1 MPKILPMFSENLV
14 NYVVNYLEERGVE
27 FKIGTPIVACNEKVS
42 KLKQMIKNN
51 NLKPILQC
59 GLLEFAVVN
68 LWKNHSKV

>member
-27 FKIGTPIVACNEKVS
+27 FKIGTPIVACNEKGFKV
-42 KLKQMIKNN
+42 KTNDQEQQLEANTAVWAA
-51 NLKPILQC
+51 
-59 GLLEFAVVN
+59 EFAVVN

>member
-1 MPKILPMFSENLV
+1 MPKILPMFLENLV

-27 FKIGTPIVACNEKVS
+27 FKIGTPIVACNEKGFKV
-42 KLKQMIKNN
+42 KTNDENN